1 MCVGMGMGDGGE
13 GVGGGDGGCLLLHRP
28 LPPVSSLGSGA
39 SGKYSFSDSGN
50 APQSYAGSQR
60 AAVWRRGM
68 GDDGDMIPLPAL
80 TFNRQGGKHRGTQN
94 HPSERGTLLDRR
106 HRDLG
111 GGRELW

>member
-1 MCVGMGMGDGGE
+1 MCVGMGMGDEGE
-13 GVGGGDGGCLLLHRP
+13 GVGGGGGGCLLLHRP

-68 GDDGDMIPLPAL
+68 GDDGDTIPLPAP
-80 TFNRQGGKHRGTQN
+80 TSNRQGGEAQ
-94 HPSERGTLLDRR
+94 
-106 HRDLG
+106 RDT
-111 GGRELW
+111 ESPQ